1 MMERI
6 LVLLSTYNG
15 ESFLREQLN
24 SLLAQIGVE
33 TYILV
38 RDDGSKDDTQKIL
51 FEYQIMYPEKF
62 TIIRGENIGWK
73 RSFFELL
80 SIAKRNMESYDYY
93 AFCDQD
99 DIWLPRKLQRA
110 VEKIGEL
117 TTDIRLYC
125 SNLYYYKNGCNC
137 GLIRNEDY
145 LPTIENC
152 LIRNYATGCT
162 IVFNKALFFVLT
174 AHMPQAELI
183 HDFWTYQVAVLLG
196 SVYIDKDAYI
206 LYRQHSNNQIG
217 SKKGWLEKWRRRLR
231 TLNSSLIRHER
242 EFQARELERCFGD
255 IMPVNS
261 LQALQK
267 VSRYRENFSSRISL
281 AFDTRYSVGL
291 HSNDFWLTIRILAGK
306 L

>member
-93 AFCDQD
+93 LKF
-99 DIWLPRKLQRA
+99 RK
-110 VEKIGEL
+110 
-117 TTDIRLYC
+117 
-125 SNLYYYKNGCNC
+125 
-137 GLIRNEDY
+137 
-145 LPTIENC
+145 
-152 LIRNYATGCT
+152 
-162 IVFNKALFFVLT
+162 
-174 AHMPQAELI
+174 
-183 HDFWTYQVAVLLG
+183 
-196 SVYIDKDAYI
+196 
-206 LYRQHSNNQIG
+206 
-217 SKKGWLEKWRRRLR
+217 
-231 TLNSSLIRHER
+231 
-242 EFQARELERCFGD
+242 
-255 IMPVNS
+255 
-261 LQALQK
+261 
-267 VSRYRENFSSRISL
+267 
-281 AFDTRYSVGL
+281 
-291 HSNDFWLTIRILAGK
+291 
-306 L
+306 